1 MPAKKRFFLV
11 DGHALAYRAYFAL
24 INRPLITSRGENT
37 SAIFGFTKMILS
49 LLAKESPDYLAIAFD
64 TSAPTFRHKKYP
76 KYKATRAK
84 MPLEMRDQ
92 IQTIKEVLRAL
103 NIPTL
108 ELAGYEADDIIG
120 TLAKEAEEKSLES
133 ILVSGDKD
141 FLQLVGPNIKVLT
154 NRKGLS
160 DEVII
165 YDSQEVKRKFGVEPT
180 KVIDVL
186 GLMGDSSDNVPGVP
200 GIGPK
205 TATSLIHEFGT
216 IEDLLKNL
224 DRVGKSFL
232 RESLSKFAEQALL
245 SKMLVTIDIHAP
257 IDLALEDYR
266 IKPPN
271 QAKLREIYQR
281 LEFKA
286 LLEDLAP
293 PEEVHEI
300 NYTLV
305 VSEAGL
311 HKLTDQLAESK
322 KFVIDTQTTTRSPM
336 LARLVGIAISVRP
349 YEAFYIPLAHRY
361 AGAPKQLDM
370 NYVLKKL
377 APVLEDSKVQ
387 KYGQDIKYDLIV
399 FKNYGIE
406 LKGLAF
412 DTMVASYLLN
422 PSRRQHNL
430 DSLALEYLD
439 YKIVPLHEL
448 MGKPRKIPEGSVRGK
463 GAITMEEVP
472 VEKAKRYA
480 CEDADITYRLKEFL
494 AQQLEP
500 KKLDRLFYD
509 VEMPLIEVLASME
522 FDGIRIDT
530 KHLEDMSRRL
540 GEEINRLVGVIYGLA
555 GCEFN
560 INSTRQLAQILF
572 EKLKLPLTKKT
583 KTGYSTGTDVL
594 EGLASHHE
602 LPSKV
607 LEYRHLQKLRSTY
620 IDALPELVNPQT
632 GRIHTSFNQT
642 VTATGRLSSS
652 EPNLQNIPIRTELG
666 REIRRAFVPQG
677 PDSVLLSAD
686 YSQIDLRALA
696 HISGDKNLIEAFCH
710 DQDIHSKTAS
720 EVFGVKL
727 DQVTPEMRRKAKV
740 VNFGI
745 VYGMSPFGLSKDLG
759 LSHAQAQEYID
770 SYFARYRGVK
780 AYIENVIKDARQK
793 GYITT
798 LLGRRRYLPD
808 INSQN
813 RGIREFAE
821 RTAINT
827 PIQGTSADLIKV
839 AMITIF
845 EIFKQKNL
853 KAKML
858 VQVHDELI
866 FDVPKAEV
874 PEVKKFVKEI
884 MEGALKLKVPI
895 RAQVS
900 IGSNWA
906 EAH

>member
-186 GLMGDSSDNVPGVP
+186 GLMGDNSDNVPGVP

-439 YKIVPLHEL
+439 HKMVPLHEL
-448 MGKPRKIPEGSVRGK
+448 MGK